1 MAAGDVKLSS
11 IKIGQMDL
19 TKGGQVSLLGFNIYE
34 DILNPYG
41 PLAEIRVIDPT
52 DQLGKTKLNG
62 SYDQDVE
69 ISFSG
74 DSSMSTMNG
83 QSKLKLKMFHNKD
96 LNDQSLNNIGSG
108 HHKQYDIRCVSPEF
122 LNSQGNYVEKSF
134 NQETSEAVKHIVEKG
149 FKSKKQFNAGKT
161 KKRRLIIPKSHP
173 LDAYKQISTEHVSD
187 KYESSCFVLFQK
199 AGQSSGE
206 YEYHFK
212 TFEELFEGSSTV
224 KLNQTTNLNF
234 ESGTNMNKR
243 QNSIMWFK
251 PSKSFDTGPRAL
263 DKSTPYAVDM
273 TTHKVI
279 APDNDQQ
286 KYNFK
291 YADKQGVYDQSPS
304 YVNKGIPT
312 QYIHDKA
319 NNKDKHETAEARA
332 KRAAFLAHLAQ
343 NSAEF
348 ETYYNPQIKLG
359 EMIELNI
366 PAKANS
372 DWESG
377 EKQMN
382 GKFLVVAIRTK
393 YRVAAEPPHCTMVVR
408 VVKASFKE
416 GGGGS
421 A

>member
-1 MAAGDVKLSS
+1 MAVGDIKLSS
-11 IKIGQMDL
+11 LKIGQLDL
-19 TKGGQVSLLGFNIYE
+19 TQKNKASVVGFNIYE

-41 PLAEIRVIDPT
+41 PLAEIRVMDPT
-52 DQLGKTKLNG
+52 DELGKNNLNGAYDQEVEIGFSGGNFASGETKLK
-62 SYDQDVE
+62 
-69 ISFSG
+69 
-74 DSSMSTMNG
+74 M
-83 QSKLKLKMFHNKD
+83 KMFHNKD
-96 LNDQSLNNIGSG
+96 LNDQSLNNQGSG

-122 LNSQGNYVEKSF
+122 LNAQGNFVEKSF
-134 NQETSEAVKHIVEKG
+134 KDTQTSDVVKHIVEKG
-149 FKSKKQFNAGKT
+149 FKSKKKFNAGNT

-199 AGQSSGE
+199 AGQSGAE
-206 YEYHFK
+206 HEYHFK
-212 TFEELFEGSSTV
+212 TFEELFEGSPTV
-224 KLNQTTNLNF
+224 KLKQTTNLSF
-234 ESGTNMNKR
+234 DMNNDQER

-263 DKSTPYAVDM
+263 NKSTPYAIDM
-273 TTHKVI
+273 TTHKIV
-279 APDNDQQ
+279 APKNDQTNY
-286 KYNFK
+286 KFK
-291 YADKQGVYDQSPS
+291 YADNSPVYNNSPS
-304 YVNKGIPT
+304 YVDKSIPT

-319 NNKDKHETAEARA
+319 NNKDKHQTAEARA

-359 EMIELNI
+359 EMIELDI
-366 PAKANS
+366 PTKANS
-372 DWESG
+372 DWSNG

-393 YRVAAEPPHCTMVVR
+393 YRIAAEPPHCTMVVR

-416 GGGGS
+416 GGNGS

>member
-1 MAAGDVKLSS
+1 MAIGDIKLNS

-19 TKGGQVSLLGFNIYE
+19 VKGGKVSLLGFNVYE

-41 PLAEIRVIDPT
+41 PVAEIRVLDPT

-62 SYDQDVE
+62 SYDQEVE
-69 ISFSG
+69 IDFSG
-74 DSSMSTMNG
+74 DDTVANLSG
-83 QSKLKLKMFHNKD
+83 GHKLKMKMFHNKD
-96 LNDQSLNNIGSG
+96 LNDQSLNNVGSG

-122 LNSQGNYVEKSF
+122 LNAQGNYVEKSF

-149 FKSKKQFNAGKT
+149 FKSKKKFNAGKT

-173 LDAYKQISTEHVSD
+173 IDAYKQISTEHVSD

-199 AGQSSGE
+199 SGSSGSE

-212 TFEELFEGSSTV
+212 TFEELFEGSAEV
-224 KLNQTTNLNF
+224 KLKQTTNLNF
-234 ESGTNMNKR
+234 EMNNMKDR

-263 DKSTPYAVDM
+263 DKSAEYTFDY
-273 TTHKVI
+273 TTHKVV
-279 APDNDQQ
+279 AVKQPKSNN
-286 KYNFK
+286 KFK
-291 YADKQGVYDQSPS
+291 FADRSPVYENAPS
-304 YVNKGIPT
+304 YVDKGVPT
-312 QYIHDKA
+312 HYIHDKA
-319 NNKDKHETAEARA
+319 NNKDKHETASAMT
-332 KRAAFLAHLAQ
+332 KRAAFLSHLAQ

-348 ETYYNPQIKLG
+348 ETYYNPKIKLG
-359 EMIELNI
+359 EMIELDI

-416 GGGGS
+416 GGGGQ